1 MCVKTIDLFSVLL
14 SWIKEQKSQGN
25 VMLDKIKCVAL
36 AIQAQWNE
44 EKTEDIE
51 HEYSCFSFKTFES
64 YNLGSGYDL
73 PGACATW

>member
-1 MCVKTIDLFSVLL
+1 
-14 SWIKEQKSQGN
+14 
-25 VMLDKIKCVAL
+25 MLDKIKCVAL

-44 EKTEDIE
+44 EKNEDIE
-51 HEYSCFSFKTFES
+51 HEYSCFSFKTSET